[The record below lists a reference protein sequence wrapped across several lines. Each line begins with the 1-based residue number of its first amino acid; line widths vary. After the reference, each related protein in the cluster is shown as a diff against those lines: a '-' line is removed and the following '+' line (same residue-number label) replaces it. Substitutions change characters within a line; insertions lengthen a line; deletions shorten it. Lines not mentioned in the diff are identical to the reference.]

1 MRTFVIALVLLCLI
15 CGGLSLYGVYLDR
28 ESEALLSALSPLYDA
43 TIKEDWAHAESLL
56 SEMEGLL
63 EEKTPRLA
71 VFTDH
76 DILDDINETAARARG
91 YVISREA
98 PECIAEIEALRA
110 MLEHIPRREALTFY
124 NIF

>member
-1 MRTFVIALVLLCLI
+1 MRTFIFALVLLCLI
-15 CGGLSLYGVYLDR
+15 TGGLFLYSNYLDK

-43 TIKEDWAHAESLL
+43 AVSEDWAGAEAHLADVDR
-56 SEMEGLL
+56 LL

-76 DILDDINETAARARG
+76 DILDDINEVAAKAKAYAKG
-91 YVISREA
+91 REA
-98 PECIAEIEALRA
+98 PELLAEIESLRA
-110 MLEHIPRREALTFY
+110 MISHIPRREALTFY

>member
-1 MRTFVIALVLLCLI
+1 MRTFVIALLLLSLI

-56 SEMEGLL
+56 SALEALL

-91 YVISREA
+91 YAKCREA
-98 PECIAEIEALRA
+98 PECIAEIETLRA
-110 MLEHIPRREALTFY
+110 MIEHIPRREALTFY